1 LELPLLAGHQA
12 KRIFMD
18 DAEGLRR
25 RAENL
30 RALANKAR
38 DDHHIQL
45 ADYIS
50 DRADQLLEKAR
61 IREFEP
67 S

>member
-1 LELPLLAGHQA
+1 
-12 KRIFMD
+12 MD
-18 DAEGLRR
+18 DAGLRR

-30 RALANKAR
+30 RALAKKAR
-38 DDHHIQL
+38 DDHYIQL
-45 ADYIS
+45 ADYIR

-61 IREFEP
+61 ICEIEP